1 MTENRF
7 LRDTNLP
14 GIAATDGRRL
24 EIVAVGSP
32 LYHGVPLGCD
42 ATLVSPLH
50 ANGHPVSRA
59 AVDDGAAIRR
69 AEANKRRAYPEL
81 VDSLHLRL
89 VVLACE
95 LGGRWSAT
103 CVEVV
108 SGLAGWRSQAE
119 PPPLRAAAQQAW
131 SSRWWALLSVTQQR
145 LLAGS
150 LLDTGEHGV
159 DAVGGGAP
167 TLADLVLD
175 APTVGPSRLPL
186 H

>member
-1 MTENRF
+1 M
-7 LRDTNLP
+7 
-14 GIAATDGRRL
+14 
-24 EIVAVGSP
+24 
-32 LYHGVPLGCD
+32 
-42 ATLVSPLH
+42 
-50 ANGHPVSRA
+50 
-59 AVDDGAAIRR
+59 
-69 AEANKRRAYPEL
+69 
-81 VDSLHLRL
+81 
-89 VVLACE
+89 
-95 LGGRWSAT
+95 
-103 CVEVV
+103 EVV